1 MTYLSILP
9 AGKGHVNMNDA
20 QRRRSLDAAV
30 ELTHFAYR
38 AMTARPD
45 ALLAARGLSR
55 VHHRILHFVVRL
67 PDPSVGDVLRTLGVS
82 KQALSGPLRD
92 LYAQKLITYVR
103 GADDARVKRL
113 SLTTEGRKL
122 EGRLA
127 ALQRAQ
133 FAAVFE
139 AEGAQAEA
147 AWRAIMR
154 RLGAHEL
161 AQARFDIGD
170 APLT

>member
-1 MTYLSILP
+1 MQD
-9 AGKGHVNMNDA
+9 H
-20 QRRRSLDAAV
+20 RRRLALDAAV

-67 PDPSVGDVLRTLGVS
+67 PKPSVSQLLRTLGVT
-82 KQALSGPLRD
+82 KQALNGPLRD
-92 LYAQKLITYVR
+92 LYAQKLITYTR
-103 GADDARVKRL
+103 APDDARVKHL
-113 SLTTEGRKL
+113 SLTPEGRKL

-133 FAAVFE
+133 FAGVFE
-139 AEGAQAEA
+139 AEGTGAED
-147 AWRAIMR
+147 AWRSVMR
-154 RLGAHEL
+154 RLAAPEL
-161 AQARFDIGD
+161 EHAGYALPGD
-170 APLT
+170 AA